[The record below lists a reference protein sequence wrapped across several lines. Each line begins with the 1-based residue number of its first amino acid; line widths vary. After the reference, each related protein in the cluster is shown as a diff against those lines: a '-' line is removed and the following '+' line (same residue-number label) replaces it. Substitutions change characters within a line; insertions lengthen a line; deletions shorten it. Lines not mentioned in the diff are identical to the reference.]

1 VNAEREGAI
10 RELFPLVRA
19 CARRLQR
26 MIPAA
31 ELDELVGDGAIG
43 LIRAVDAFE
52 PERGVQLATY
62 ARRVIVG
69 AMLNG
74 LRRSDP
80 VSERA
85 RRKARRAEADRLA
98 LAHERGSLPSLRE
111 MEERHPGLAEA
122 LVAIDQRSLLSL
134 DAPPAGDLCRIE
146 NWHADPARIA
156 VRKALSN
163 ELAEALDLLAERER
177 RVVMWHYYEATPLH
191 AIGTRLGISPQRV
204 SQLHLRALAQ
214 LRRVVTR

>member
-1 VNAEREGAI
+1 VNAAREALI

-31 ELDELVGDGAIG
+31 EIDDLVGDGALG
-43 LIRAVDAFE
+43 LIRAVDAFD

-74 LRRSDP
+74 LRQSDP

-111 MEERHPGLAEA
+111 MEERHPGLAQA
-122 LVAIDQRSLLSL
+122 LVAIEQRSCLSL
-134 DAPPAGDLCRIE
+134 DAPPAGEICRRDS
-146 NWHADPARIA
+146 WHADPARIA
-156 VRKALSN
+156 ARKALSN
-163 ELAEALDLLAERER
+163 ELAQALGLLAERER
-177 RVVMWHYYEATPLH
+177 RVVLWHYRDAASLH

-214 LRRVVTR
+214 LRRSVAP

>member
-1 VNAEREGAI
+1 VRAPREALV
-10 RELFPLVRA
+10 RELLPLVRS

-31 ELDELVGDGAIG
+31 EIDDLVGDGAIG
-43 LIRAVDAFE
+43 LLRAVDAFE

-74 LRRSDP
+74 LRNNDP

-85 RRKARRAEADRLA
+85 RRKARCAEADRIA
-98 LAHERGSLPSLRE
+98 LAHERGRLPSLRE
-111 MEERHPGLAEA
+111 MEGRHPGLGQA
-122 LVAIDQRSLLSL
+122 LAAIEQRALLSL
-134 DAPPAGDLCRIE
+134 DAPQSGDLCRRE
-146 NWHADPARIA
+146 SWHADPARIVA
-156 VRKALSN
+156 RKALSN
-163 ELAEALDLLAERER
+163 ELAEAIDLLGERER
-177 RVVMWHYYEATPLH
+177 RVVLWHYYDATPLH
-191 AIGTRLGISPQRV
+191 AIGTRLGISAQRV

-214 LRRVVTR
+214 LRRAVAP